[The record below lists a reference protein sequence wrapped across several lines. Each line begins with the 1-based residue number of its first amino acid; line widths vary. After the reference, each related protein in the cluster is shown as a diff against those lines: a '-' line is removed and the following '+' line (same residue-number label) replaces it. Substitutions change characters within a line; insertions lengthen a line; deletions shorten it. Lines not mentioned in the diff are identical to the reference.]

1 MARAITSKPPTGAGG
16 SRAPEPGRGHDGPVR
31 APIVSN
37 LLALQQTAGNAA
49 VNRMLARKSVTV
61 HLATPPPVKR
71 RSWIERA
78 SPENEGRARKL
89 DELEKLTDDKIKK
102 LREDVTAKAMGP
114 ASSDQETAMRVLE
127 NIESITADRGIAPR
141 AERYGRYPE
150 GRVGTRMN
158 VRAHLEEDVRK
169 TGSFKQALKAF
180 ATYRGIETDIGF
192 FEKERDRFASEFKAQ
207 ARSVADRMLDG
218 SQIGIRKIL
227 ETYGL
232 DYDSAKMAAARLARH
247 EDTEKEADHLVN
259 VALRSPGID
268 QDAYT
273 KKRFWLAEIAFKLE
287 KLKQVAHDRKIEAN
301 KAVNAMSA
309 GDDPKSV
316 SSQQEYRKAQTAY
329 VNSYNELKTAWVEA
343 ERLHPVLTGF
353 RGRTKVEDVDLSGIN
368 TGDPKSEMKAVLMEV
383 LPKLSDIGKARAQL
397 QGRTLDPLTLPS
409 VVALTRALMFIPP
422 KSIRDG
428 IVNDLAA
435 DAADDADST
444 LIKVLGFA
452 LAIITLIPSA
462 GASLA
467 IPAGLAAVSLAAY
480 AATQEW
486 DKFTKA
492 KTYANTDIDVA
503 RSLSTDDPSLTS
515 FAMSLVNIGLEALPL
530 VSAFNKARKL
540 RTLVAAGEDTTVL
553 VNDLNRIGAD
563 APIRANANPKLGDE
577 VLTDI
582 KKTTKAPDPPPVKPA
597 GGGGSPPSAAK
608 PKSEEDLAGSSA
620 RKRTKTARPAN
631 YKPPGTHGAG
641 AAPKVPPVDPL
652 NQSAKFANH
661 QTVEQ
666 LRSAAGSRL
675 RKLTHEKGK
684 LNPMMKDVMDR
695 LAQMPPTAN
704 NKELLKRF
712 HEIYN
717 KTRDPKFVEDSIAEL
732 WQEASKRGIT
742 TREVLEARFGGH
754 AALPKLGK
762 TLDDDAEA
770 FRQLLLNDRPF
781 LDMAFTNDFHGAH
794 AHLFQEFMID
804 RAFGPG
810 AAKRFR
816 KLIAESTG
824 PAFVPTGGNRPRK
837 WWGAFWDAMFDDL
850 NGAGHINHPE
860 TLGRILQ
867 EDLGLPRWLPKT
879 NPAP

>member
-1 MARAITSKPPTGAGG
+1 MPAG
-16 SRAPEPGRGHDGPVR
+16 

-49 VNRMLARKSVTV
+49 VGRMLARKSVTV
-61 HLATPPPVKR
+61 YLASPPPVKR

-78 SPENEGRARKL
+78 SPENEARARRL
-89 DELEKLTDDKIKK
+89 DELEKLTDAELKK
-102 LREDVTAKAMGP
+102 LREEATAKAMGP
-114 ASSDQETAMRVLE
+114 ASSDQESAMRALE

-150 GRVGTRMN
+150 GRVATRMN

-180 ATYRGIETDIGF
+180 ATYSGIETDIEF
-192 FEKERDRFASEFKAQ
+192 FKKERDSFASDFKGQ
-207 ARSVADRMLDG
+207 ARTVTDRMLDG
-218 SQIGIRKIL
+218 SQIGIKKIL

-232 DYDSAKMAAARLARH
+232 SYDSAKMAAARLARH
-247 EDTEKEADHLVN
+247 DDTEKEADHLVN
-259 VALRSPGID
+259 VALTSPDID
-268 QDAYT
+268 KDAYF

-287 KLKQVAHDRKIEAN
+287 KFKQVAHDRKIEAN
-301 KAVNAMSA
+301 KAGNAMSA
-309 GDDPKSV
+309 GNDPKSV
-316 SSQQEYRKAQTAY
+316 ASQEEYRKAQTAY

-353 RGRTKVEDVDLSGIN
+353 RGRTKVEDVDLSDIN
-368 TGDPKSEMKAVLMEV
+368 TGDPKAEMKAVLMEL
-383 LPKLSDIGKARAQL
+383 LPKLRDIGKARGQL
-397 QGRTLDPLTLPS
+397 QSRTLDPLTLPS

-467 IPAGLAAVSLAAY
+467 IPAGIAAVSLAAY
-480 AATQEW
+480 SATQEW

-492 KTYANTDIDVA
+492 KIYANTDVDVA
-503 RSLSTDDPSLTS
+503 RSLSTEDPSLTS
-515 FAMSLVNIGLEALPL
+515 FAMSLVNLGLEALPL

-553 VNDLNRIGAD
+553 VNDLNRIGAN
-563 APIRANANPKLGDE
+563 APIKANANPALGEE
-577 VLTDI
+577 VLADI
-582 KKTTKAPDPPPVKPA
+582 KKTTKAPDPKRVS
-597 GGGGSPPSAAK
+597 GGGSPPSATK
-608 PKSEEDLAGSSA
+608 PKTEEDLAGSSA
-620 RKRTKTARPAN
+620 KKRGKTARPAN
-631 YKPPGTHGAG
+631 YKPPGTHGPG
-641 AAPKVPPVDPL
+641 AAPRIPAVDPL

-666 LRSAAGSRL
+666 LRSAVGSRL
-675 RKLTHEKGK
+675 RNLTHEKGK

-695 LAQMPPTAN
+695 IAQMPPTAN

-732 WQEASKRGIT
+732 WEEASKRGVT
-742 TREVLEARFGGH
+742 TREVLEGRFGGN
-754 AALPKLGK
+754 AALPKLEK

-804 RAFGPG
+804 RAFGAG
-810 AAKRFR
+810 TAKRFR

-824 PAFVPTGGNRPRK
+824 PDFVPTGGRHARK
-837 WWGAFWDAMFDDL
+837 WWGAVWDAMFDDL
-850 NGAGHINHPE
+850 NGAGHINQPE
-860 TLGRILQ
+860 TFGRILQ
-867 EDLGLPRWLPKT
+867 EDLGLPRWT
-879 NPAP
+879 R

>member
-1 MARAITSKPPTGAGG
+1 VGAG
-16 SRAPEPGRGHDGPVR
+16 

-37 LLALQQTAGNAA
+37 ILALQQTAGNAA
-49 VNRMLARKSVTV
+49 VRRMLARKRVTV
-61 HLATPPPVKR
+61 YLATPPPVKR

-78 SPENEGRARKL
+78 SPENEARARRL
-89 DELEKLTDDKIKK
+89 DELEKLTDTELKK
-102 LREDVTAKAMGP
+102 LREEVTAKAMGP
-114 ASSDQETAMRVLE
+114 ATSEQESAMRALE

-150 GRVGTRMN
+150 GRVATRMN

-169 TGSFKQALKAF
+169 TGSFRQALKAF
-180 ATYRGIETDIGF
+180 ATYRGIEADIEF
-192 FEKERDRFASEFKAQ
+192 FEKERDSFASNFKGQ
-207 ARSVADRMLDG
+207 ARTVADRMLDG
-218 SQIGIRKIL
+218 SQIGIKRIL
-227 ETYGL
+227 ESYGL
-232 DYDSAKMAAARLARH
+232 SYDSAKMAAVRLARH
-247 EDTEKEADHLVN
+247 DDTEKEADHLVN
-259 VALRSPGID
+259 VAVRSPDID
-268 QDAYT
+268 KDAYSR
-273 KKRFWLAEIAFKLE
+273 KRFWLAEIAFKLE

-301 KAVNAMSA
+301 KAGNAMSA

-316 SSQQEYRKAQTAY
+316 ASQEAYRKAQTAY

-353 RGRTKVEDVDLSGIN
+353 RGRTKVEDVDLSEIN
-368 TGDPKSEMKAVLMEV
+368 TGDPKAEMKAVLMEL
-383 LPKLSDIGKARAQL
+383 LPKLRDIGKARAQL
-397 QGRTLDPLTLPS
+397 QSRTLDPLTLPS

-467 IPAGLAAVSLAAY
+467 IPAGIAAVSLAAY
-480 AATQEW
+480 SATQEW

-492 KTYANTDIDVA
+492 KTYANTDVDVA
-503 RSLSTDDPSLTS
+503 RSLSTEDPSLTS
-515 FAMSLVNIGLEALPL
+515 FAMSLVNLGLEALPL

-553 VNDLNRIGAD
+553 VNDLNRIGAN
-563 APIRANANPKLGDE
+563 APIKANANPTLGEE
-577 VLTDI
+577 VLADI
-582 KKTTKAPDPPPVKPA
+582 KKTTKAPDKPPVDASKRVR
-597 GGGGSPPSAAK
+597 GGGSPPSAAK
-608 PKSEEDLAGSSA
+608 PKTEEDLAGSSA
-620 RKRTKTARPAN
+620 GKRRKTARPAN
-631 YKPPGTHGAG
+631 YKPPGTHGSG

-652 NQSAKFANH
+652 NESATFANH

-666 LRSAAGSRL
+666 LRNALGPRL
-675 RKLTHEKGK
+675 KKLTHEKGK

-695 LAQMPPTAN
+695 IARMPPTAN

-732 WQEASKRGIT
+732 WEEASKRGIT
-742 TREVLEARFGGH
+742 TREVLEGRFGGN
-754 AALPKLGK
+754 AALPRLEK
-762 TLDDDAEA
+762 TLDDDSEA

-804 RAFGPG
+804 RAFGAG
-810 AAKRFR
+810 SAKRFR

-824 PAFVPTGGNRPRK
+824 PDFVPSGGSHARK
-837 WWGAFWDAMFDDL
+837 WWGAFWDAMFDDIR
-850 NGAGHINHPE
+850 GTGHINHPE
-860 TLGRILQ
+860 TFGRILQ
-867 EDLGLPRWLPKT
+867 EDLGLPRWT
-879 NPAP
+879 R

>member
-1 MARAITSKPPTGAGG
+1 MERAITSKPSTGSSGN
-16 SRAPEPGRGHDGPVR
+16 RAVGPGRGQG
-31 APIVSN
+31 APLVSN
-37 LLALQQTAGNAA
+37 ILALQQTAGNAA
-49 VNRMLARKSVTV
+49 VSRMLARKSVTV

-78 SPENEGRARKL
+78 SPENEARARRL
-89 DELEKLTDDKIKK
+89 DELEKLTDAELKK
-102 LREDVTAKAMGP
+102 LREQVTAKAMGP
-114 ASSDQETAMRVLE
+114 ASSDQESAMRALE

-141 AERYGRYPE
+141 AERYGRYPQ
-150 GRVGTRMN
+150 GRVATRMN
-158 VRAHLEEDVRK
+158 VRAHLEEDVRR
-169 TGSFKQALKAF
+169 TGSFKQALNAF
-180 ATYRGIETDIGF
+180 ATYRGIETDIEF
-192 FEKERDRFASEFKAQ
+192 FKKERDSFASEFKGQ

-218 SQIGIRKIL
+218 SQIGIMKIL
-227 ETYGL
+227 ESYGL
-232 DYDSAKMAAARLARH
+232 SYDSAKMAAGRLARH
-247 EDTEKEADHLVN
+247 DDTEKEADHLVN
-259 VALRSPGID
+259 VALTSPDID
-268 QDAYT
+268 KDAYS
-273 KKRFWLAEIAFKLE
+273 KRRFWLAEIAFKLE

-301 KAVNAMSA
+301 KAGNAMSA
-309 GDDPKSV
+309 GNDPKSV
-316 SSQQEYRKAQTAY
+316 ASQEEYRKAQTAY

-368 TGDPKSEMKAVLMEV
+368 TGDPKAEMKAVLMEL
-383 LPKLSDIGKARAQL
+383 LPKLRDIGKARAQL
-397 QGRTLDPLTLPS
+397 QSRTLDPLTLPS

-452 LAIITLIPSA
+452 LAIVTLIPSA

-467 IPAGLAAVSLAAY
+467 IPAGIAAVSLAAY
-480 AATQEW
+480 SATQEW

-492 KTYANTDIDVA
+492 KTYANTDVDVA
-503 RSLSTDDPSLTS
+503 RSLSTEDPSLTS
-515 FAMSLVNIGLEALPL
+515 FAMSLVNLGLEALPL

-553 VNDLNRIGAD
+553 VNDLNRIGSN
-563 APIRANANPKLGDE
+563 APIKANANPALGEE
-577 VLTDI
+577 VLADI
-582 KKTTKAPDPPPVKPA
+582 KKTTKAPDKPPVKPA
-597 GGGGSPPSAAK
+597 ADAPKRVRGGGSPPSAAK
-608 PKSEEDLAGSSA
+608 PKTEEDLAGSSA
-620 RKRTKTARPAN
+620 KKSRKTARPAN
-631 YKPPGTHGAG
+631 YKPPGAHGSG

-666 LRSAAGSRL
+666 LRNAVGPRL
-675 RKLTHEKGK
+675 RNLTYEKGR

-695 LAQMPPTAN
+695 IAQMPATAN
-704 NKELLKRF
+704 NKELLRRF

-732 WQEASKRGIT
+732 WEEASKRQIT
-742 TREVLEARFGGH
+742 TREVLERHFGGE
-754 AALPKLGK
+754 AALPKLTK
-762 TLDDDAEA
+762 TLDDDSEA

-804 RAFGPG
+804 RAFGAG

-824 PAFVPTGGNRPRK
+824 PDFVPTGGNHARK
-837 WWGAFWDAMFDDL
+837 WWGAVWDAMFDDL

-860 TLGRILQ
+860 TFGRILQ
-867 EDLGLPRWLPKT
+867 EDLGLPRWR
-879 NPAP
+879 